1 MEVDS
6 VATPAVQQ
14 EDEDLYLRMKELQ
27 NKLEMIEIQEDYIK
41 TELNHLKAEEIRSKE
56 EVSSERSHRNL
67 NELEISVTK
76 FVSFFAA
83 DPTHPERAH
92 ANW

>member
-6 VATPAVQQ
+6 VANGQHPAAP
-14 EDEDLYLRMKELQ
+14 EAEEDLYLKMKELQ

-56 EVSSERSHRNL
+56 EVSH
-67 NELEISVTK
+67 
-76 FVSFFAA
+76 
-83 DPTHPERAH
+83 
-92 ANW
+92 